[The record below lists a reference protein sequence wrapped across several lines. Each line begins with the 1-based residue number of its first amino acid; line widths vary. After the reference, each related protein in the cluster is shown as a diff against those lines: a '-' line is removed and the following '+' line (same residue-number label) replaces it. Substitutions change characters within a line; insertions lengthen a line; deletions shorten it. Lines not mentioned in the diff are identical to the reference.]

1 MTTPEHHTVQAA
13 AGGTPDA
20 GSPHTGGPPAT
31 AGAATSPRREGVL
44 STRMAFLAVLLLLA
58 VAYTVMAFGMEWRD
72 DSGQIGPGFFPRM
85 VGLATV
91 AGCLVAIART
101 AFGAAPGPAVDA
113 DGEPE
118 TDAQAAG
125 GTQAWATAIAVGLMV
140 LFYLTFDPLGALL
153 SSVLF
158 LALMLSL
165 VNRGRHV
172 QNAIVSVTVPVALYL
187 LFEVLLR
194 AGLPPGLVLPL

>member
-13 AGGTPDA
+13 AGSTPDA
-20 GSPHTGGPPAT
+20 GSPDKAGPPAT
-31 AGAATSPRREGVL
+31 AGAATSPGRARVL
-44 STRMAFLAVLLLLA
+44 STRMAFLVTLTLLA

-118 TDAQAAG
+118 ADGQTAG
-125 GTQAWATAIAVGLMV
+125 ATQAWATTVAVGLMV
-140 LFYLTFDPLGALL
+140 LFYLTLDPLGAVL

-158 LALMLSL
+158 LGLMLSL
-165 VNRGRHV
+165 VNRRRHV
-172 QNAIVSVTVPVALYL
+172 QNAIVSVAVPVGLYL
-187 LFEVLLR
+187 LFEVLLG
-194 AGLPPGLVLPL
+194 ADLPPGLVLPL

>member
-1 MTTPEHHTVQAA
+1 MTTPEPHSVQAA
-13 AGGTPDA
+13 AGSAPDA

-31 AGAATSPRREGVL
+31 AGAATTPGREGVL
-44 STRMAFLAVLLLLA
+44 STRMAFLVALTLLA

-91 AGCLVAIART
+91 AGCLVAIARA

-118 TDAQAAG
+118 VDAKAVG
-125 GTQAWATAIAVGLMV
+125 GTQALATTFAVGLMV
-140 LFYLTFDPLGALL
+140 LFYLIFDPLGALL
-153 SSVLF
+153 SSVVF
-158 LALMLSL
+158 LGLMLSL
-165 VNRGRHV
+165 VNRGHHL
-172 QNAIVSVTVPVALYL
+172 QNAILTVGVPVTLYV
-187 LFEVLLR
+187 LFEVLLD

>member
-13 AGGTPDA
+13 AGGTPDEA
-20 GSPHTGGPPAT
+20 PPAT
-31 AGAATSPRREGVL
+31 AGAATRPRREGVL

-72 DSGQIGPGFFPRM
+72 DSGQIGPGFFPRL
-85 VGLATV
+85 VGVATIL
-91 AGCLVAIART
+91 GCLVAIART
-101 AFGAAPGPAVDA
+101 ALGAVPGPAVDA
-113 DGEPE
+113 DGEP
-118 TDAQAAG
+118 DADAAG
-125 GTQAWATAIAVGLMV
+125 DGAMHPGATTLAVGLMV

-158 LALMLSL
+158 LGLLLTM
-165 VNRGRHV
+165 VNRGRHL
-172 QNAIVSVTVPVALYL
+172 QNAVVSVAVPVALYL
-187 LFEVLLR
+187 LFEVLLD

>member
-1 MTTPEHHTVQAA
+1 
-13 AGGTPDA
+13 
-20 GSPHTGGPPAT
+20 
-31 AGAATSPRREGVL
+31 
-44 STRMAFLAVLLLLA
+44 MAFLAVLLLLA

-101 AFGAAPGPAVDA
+101 AFGAVPGPAVDA

-118 TDAQAAG
+118 TDEQAAG

-153 SSVLF
+153 SSVLY